1 VGIVSTLGL
10 TVLGGAFAVGF
21 VRGWRRSKDATQRET
36 QRAAWL
42 QSKGRKDAA
51 EIVDAVARCF
61 PHAREA
67 LRAVLEQGGKPD
79 DVVQRVLD
87 SVPGVL
93 LGETTLAI
101 AGRKVTVP
109 VRWPESQRRLHGYIA
124 GRTGTG
130 KTTLQ
135 TICIQAEIAAGR
147 GVAVIG
153 PEHEWFAENLLP
165 LCERR
170 ASEVLYFAPG
180 DFSNPL
186 CINPLAVEPGDD
198 PGRCAGEV
206 FEILRRAIG
215 RDGFG
220 ARMGPTLANS
230 LAILVGDVS
239 GTTLLDIPRLL
250 HNASFRESL
259 LSRCTDTYAL
269 SFWRSIYTTYPRG
282 SSTPLANRLDEVF
295 RSRAVRASLCRA
307 GGFSVREALNKNR
320 ILLVDL
326 GRLDPPSQ
334 AMIGQVVVSRIQLEL
349 LRRENQATTT
359 RETYS
364 LFCDEFQTLLAAESG
379 WREAISRCRRYGL
392 ALTAGNQNFSQLS
405 RTLLDEILGNVGA
418 LFVFGVGAK
427 DADLVRKELLFDA
440 GNGNGLKPVP
450 TEALV
455 HQRVGSAVARL
466 SGDACAIRLRVAPP
480 VKCLPREIGD
490 RVREVSWKTFGRSA
504 VASSAPPPDMAVC
517 LDEKTV
523 DTPPAVAPLNGAEV
537 RFLRAVAAKPGQPS
551 AEYARKLGLNGT
563 KAAAIRRRLVDL
575 GLVREHTVARK
586 AQGKPALLLESTDK
600 ASRALGDTEGGDL

>member
-1 VGIVSTLGL
+1 MGIASTLGL

-21 VRGWRRSKDATQRET
+21 VRGWRRSKDANRRET

-42 QSKGRKDAA
+42 HSKRRKDAA

-67 LRAVLEQGGKPD
+67 LRAGLEQGGRPD
-79 DVVQRVLD
+79 DVIYRVLD

-101 AGRKVTVP
+101 SGRKVTVP
-109 VRWPESQRRLHGYIA
+109 VRWPESQRRLHA

-135 TICIQAEIAAGR
+135 TICIEAEIDAGR

-198 PGRCAGEV
+198 PGRCSGEV

-220 ARMGPTLANS
+220 ARMGPMLANS
-230 LAILVGDVS
+230 LAILVGVRGS
-239 GTTLLDIPRLL
+239 TLLDIPRLL
-250 HNASFRESL
+250 HNPAFRESL

-269 SFWRSIYTTYPRG
+269 TFWRSIYVTYPKG
-282 SSTPLANRLDEVF
+282 SSSPLANRLDELF
-295 RSRAVRASLCRA
+295 RSRAVRACLCRA
-307 GGFSVREALNKNR
+307 DSFSVREALNKNR

-334 AMIGQVVVSRIQLEL
+334 AMIGQIVVSRIQLEL

-405 RTLLDEILGNVGA
+405 RTLLDEILGNIGA

-427 DADLVRKELLFDA
+427 DADLIRKELLFDA
-440 GNGNGLKPVP
+440 GNGSGLKPVP

-455 HQRVGSAVARL
+455 HQRVGSAVIRL
-466 SGDACAIRLRVAPP
+466 SGDGCAMRLKVAPP
-480 VKCLPREIGD
+480 VKALPREIGD

-504 VASSAPPPDMAVC
+504 VASSPLPPDVAAS
-517 LDEKTV
+517 LDEKKA
-523 DTPPAVAPLNGAEV
+523 DTPSGVAPLTGAEV
-537 RFLRAVAAKPGQPS
+537 RFLRAVAASPGRPS

-563 KAAAIRRRLVDL
+563 KAAAIRRTLVDL

-586 AQGKPALLLESTDK
+586 AQGKPALLLEPTDE
-600 ASRALGDTEGGDL
+600 APNALGDTEGGDE

>member
-1 VGIVSTLGL
+1 MGIASTLGL
-10 TVLGGAFAVGF
+10 TVLGGAFAFGF
-21 VRGWRRSKDATQRET
+21 VRGWRRSRDTSRRAS

-42 QSKGRKDAA
+42 HSKRRKEAA
-51 EIVDAVARCF
+51 GIVDTVARCF

-67 LRAVLEQGGKPD
+67 LLAALELDRDPEAAVR
-79 DVVQRVLD
+79 RVLD

-93 LGETTLAI
+93 IGETTVEI
-101 AGRKVTVP
+101 AGRIVALP
-109 VRWPESQRRLHGYIA
+109 VRWPDSQRRQHGYLA

-130 KTTLQ
+130 KTTFQ
-135 TICIQAEIAAGR
+135 TVCIQAEVDAGR
-147 GVAVIG
+147 GVAVVG

-180 DFSNPL
+180 DPACPL
-186 CINPLAVEPGDD
+186 HLNPLAVEPGDD

-215 RDGFG
+215 HEGFG

-230 LAILVGDVS
+230 LTVLVGLPDA
-239 GTTLLDIPRLL
+239 TLLDIPRLL
-250 HNASFRESL
+250 NDSGFRQGVVA
-259 LSRCTDTYAL
+259 RCSDSYAVD
-269 SFWRSIYTTYPRG
+269 FWRSIYPAYPRG
-282 SSTPLANRLDEVF
+282 SSAPLANRLDELF
-295 RSRAVRASLCRA
+295 RSRATRAALART

-359 RETYS
+359 RDTYS
-364 LFCDEFQTLLAAESG
+364 LFCDEFQTLIAAESG
-379 WREAISRCRRYGL
+379 FREAISRCRRYGL

-427 DADLVRKELLFDA
+427 DADLVRKQLLYHA
-440 GNGNGLKPVP
+440 GNGSGLKPVP
-450 TEALV
+450 SEALV
-455 HQRVGSAVARL
+455 HQRVGSAIVRL
-466 SGDACAIRLRVAPP
+466 SGDACAMRLKVAPP
-480 VKCLPREIGD
+480 VKGAPREVGD
-490 RVREVSWKTFGRSA
+490 WVRQVSWQTFGQPVGRPAGLQTARVAGDTADTTSA
-504 VASSAPPPDMAVC
+504 
-517 LDEKTV
+517 T
-523 DTPPAVAPLNGAEV
+523 APLQLSATEV
-537 RFLRAVAAKPGQPS
+537 RFLRAVAADPAQPS
-551 AEYARKLGLNGT
+551 AEYGRKLGLNGT
-563 KAAAIRRRLVDL
+563 KAAGIRRTLVEL
-575 GLVREHTVARK
+575 RLVREYPVARK
-586 AQGKPALLLESTDK
+586 AQGKPALLLEPTDGALK
-600 ASRALGDTEGGDL
+600 AVGDAEGGDE